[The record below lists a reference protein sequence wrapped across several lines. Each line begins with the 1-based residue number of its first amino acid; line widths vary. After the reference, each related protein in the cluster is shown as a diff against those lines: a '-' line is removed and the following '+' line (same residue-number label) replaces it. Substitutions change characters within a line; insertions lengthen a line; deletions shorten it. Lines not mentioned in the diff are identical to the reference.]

1 MAAVCTFSEQLLGAL
16 NYRYNNNG
24 EYEESSRE
32 ASKKWLEQIVAT
44 GVLLNYHSLLT
55 PSVVRMGYSCRKQ
68 TSKQGTELVSSY
80 SSPVW
85 IFQRLGT

>member
-32 ASKKWLEQIVAT
+32 ASKKWLEQIAAT
-44 GVLLNYHSLLT
+44 GVLLNYHSLLS
-55 PSVVRMGYSCRKQ
+55 PSMVRAGSGCLKTNSHTRK
-68 TSKQGTELVSSY
+68 GTVSSLLI
-80 SSPVW
+80 SC
-85 IFQRLGT
+85 